1 MADSLVRACL
11 ITNPRSGRGGIDL
24 SEALPVLQAQ
34 GWEVV
39 VRQKLHGGH
48 ATELAQQAVRE
59 GYHVVVDCGGDGTL
73 SEIVDGVVGTGIA
86 VGVLPGGTANVWAAE
101 LGVSRRLR
109 VAAMQLAGAQRH
121 WVDVGRVTV
130 NGRHGQHFLLM
141 AGLGLDGAVMARVSK
156 PLKNRIGTLA
166 VGVAA
171 VQALPAAR
179 SVPVRVEVDGVH
191 WQGRVTQIVVG
202 NTRRY
207 GGFARI
213 TGGALIDDGL
223 LDICLITAWGP
234 GGAAR
239 QLASLVMRGSPDA
252 ASAET
257 YRGATIVIH
266 APVILPL
273 QVDGGAVRLKK
284 EVPTADGMTYAFS
297 LVARG
302 ACVLVPSTYNGELFA
317 AAPTPLAAHP
327 AEATEPAGRVKK
339 DHAAKE
345 EKRLLT
351 VTAVGVDSFT
361 AVRAYDGRAVT
372 VGVDH
377 NTGIMDAKGATLSPR
392 DVLPT
397 LVVGQLLRV
406 KSDKDA
412 QSGTLLAR
420 RITLLP
426 PASTPDQE

>member
-1 MADSLVRACL
+1 MADSRVRACL

-24 SEALPVLQAQ
+24 SDVLPVLQAQ

-59 GYHVVVDCGGDGTL
+59 GFDVVVDCGGDGTL
-73 SEIVDGVVGTGIA
+73 SEIVDGVVGTEIA

-109 VAAMQLAGAQRH
+109 VAAMQLAGARRH
-121 WVDVGRVTV
+121 WVDVGKITV
-130 NGRHGQHFLLM
+130 NGRHGQHFPPM

-179 SVPVRVEVDGVH
+179 NVPVRVEVDGVH

-207 GGFARI
+207 GGFTRI

-223 LDICLITAWGP
+223 LDICLITAWGA

-239 QLASLVMRGSPDA
+239 QLASLVVRG
-252 ASAET
+252 
-257 YRGATIVIH
+257 R
-266 APVILPL
+266 
-273 QVDGGAVRLKK
+273 
-284 EVPTADGMTYAFS
+284 PTRPAQRPTGEP
-297 LVARG
+297 
-302 ACVLVPSTYNGELFA
+302 PS
-317 AAPTPLAAHP
+317 
-327 AEATEPAGRVKK
+327 
-339 DHAAKE
+339 
-345 EKRLLT
+345 
-351 VTAVGVDSFT
+351 
-361 AVRAYDGRAVT
+361 
-372 VGVDH
+372 
-377 NTGIMDAKGATLSPR
+377 
-392 DVLPT
+392 
-397 LVVGQLLRV
+397 
-406 KSDKDA
+406 
-412 QSGTLLAR
+412 
-420 RITLLP
+420 
-426 PASTPDQE
+426 